1 MKHKKSKNIWRIIR
15 HCWEQDRAIVLVMLF
30 RALTTSVISLVGVYL
45 TKLIIDEITGQN
57 RLEVLAFIVVS
68 AALVILLC
76 NIVGSNASAK
86 VWYRIV
92 MLRLKLVL
100 QRGRKLMGM
109 DYQMT
114 ENPDVMDK
122 LARSN
127 KAASDRISKS
137 GCAVS
142 EIMGSLF
149 HFVPNLLLTVAGYIL
164 ILLQV
169 SPLLICFVAFT
180 VVLQYY
186 CSQRIN
192 KIYLELEKQY
202 AALERRREYYEEQ
215 MEDAVFSKEIRI
227 YRLSRLLMKKYD
239 RLWSEIARQFIGGE
253 KRVVPIRVFD
263 VFINL
268 IRYGAVSAFLYWQVT
283 ERGMSVGDF
292 SLYLTT
298 VIAFS
303 NTMVSMIQKITDLDR
318 FSVLLE
324 DFYVFLDIP
333 ENSGGGALPAGE
345 PQPIV
350 LDRVTFTYPGSEKPV
365 LRELSLTV
373 HPGEKLALVGINGC
387 GKTTLVKLLT
397 GLYHPSSGGV
407 RYGDRDVKDFDSGAW
422 FGLFSTVF
430 QDVNIFAMTVAENVA
445 LCEAAEI
452 DCGRVREALELAG
465 LWEDVEKLKDTYD
478 HQLQRIFSEE
488 GTVLSGGQAQKL
500 ALARALYQD
509 HSIVILDEPTASLD
523 PLAEYNI
530 YCRFNEIVGKKT
542 AVYISHRLSSTRF
555 CDRIAYMEDG
565 RITELGT
572 HEELMERN
580 GSYAEMFRK
589 QAHYYQGGDGNEL

>member
-127 KAASDRISKS
+127 KAAAGHI
-137 GCAVS
+137 CAVS
-142 EIMGSLF
+142 EIMGGLF
-149 HFVPNLLLTVAGYIL
+149 HFVPNFLVTIAGYLL

-169 SPLLICFVAFT
+169 SPVLIGFVLLTI
-180 VVLQYY
+180 LLEYY
-186 CSQRIN
+186 GNQKFNRI
-192 KIYLELEKQY
+192 LRELDQKF
-202 AALERRREYYEEQ
+202 APLERRCEYCEEQ
-215 MEDAVFSKEIRI
+215 MADAVFSKEIRV
-227 YRLSRLLMKKYD
+227 YKLHRLLLKQYD
-239 RLWSEIARQFIGGE
+239 RCCFEILRWLRRSEKQAL
-253 KRVVPIRVFD
+253 PIRIFNAL
-263 VFINL
+263 INL
-268 IRYGAVSAFLYWQVT
+268 VRYGAVSVFLYWQVT
-283 ERGMSVGDF
+283 ERGMSVGNF
-292 SLYLTT
+292 SLYLST

-303 NTMVSMIQKITDLDR
+303 TTMVSMIRKLTDLGR
-318 FSVLLE
+318 YTGLLE
-324 DFYVFLDIP
+324 DFYAFLDLPERPGGKAIP
-333 ENSGGGALPAGE
+333 EGTGE
-345 PQPIV
+345 PIV
-350 LDRVTFTYPGSEKPV
+350 MDRVSFTYPGGDLPV
-365 LRELSLTV
+365 LRDLSLTL
-373 HPGEKLALVGINGC
+373 HPGEKLALVGVNGC
-387 GKTTLVKLLT
+387 GKTTLIKLLT
-397 GLYHPSSGGV
+397 GLYRPTSGAV
-407 RYGDRDVKDFDSGAW
+407 RYGDRNILEFDRNAW
-422 FGLFSTVF
+422 YDQFSTVF
-430 QDVNIFAMTVAENVA
+430 QDVNTFAMTIAENVA
-445 LCEAAEI
+445 LCEAAEV
-452 DCGRVREALELAG
+452 DYSKARDALEQAG

-509 HSIVILDEPTASLD
+509 HSIMILDEPTASLD
-523 PLAEYNI
+523 PLAEYNV
-530 YCRFNEIVGKKT
+530 YCRFNELVQNKT
-542 AVYISHRLSSTRF
+542 AIYISHRLSSTRF
-555 CDRIAYMEDG
+555 CDRIAFMENG
-565 RITELGT
+565 QITELGT
-572 HEELMERN
+572 HEELMEQN

-589 QAHYYQGGDGNEL
+589 QAHYYQGGDGNAI

>member
-122 LARSN
+122 LTRSN